1 MAGKK
6 TTYHG
11 VVFLI
16 GVALIIAAAIVFGI
30 SEYTVDPKKGQSQEN
45 VSIVLFIA
53 GLAAFFIGPRLGG
66 SGD

>member
-1 MAGKK
+1 MSKK

-11 VVFLI
+11 WIFII
-16 GVALIIAAAIVFGI
+16 GVLLIVIAAVVFGI
-30 SEYTVDPKKGQSQEN
+30 SEYTVDPKKGQAQEN
-45 VSIVLFIA
+45 VSIVLFLA